1 MQFIE
6 PFYNWRDDYI
16 AAEDEFSP
24 FYGTEYSEFVF
35 DKKLYNFLLHPQ
47 WDDFGSDTLYL
58 KILYADYDIGYTII
72 EFIGEW
78 NDAVNNDIMDL
89 MREVIDILIY
99 SGIHKFIL
107 IGENILNFH
116 GSDDSYYEEWF
127 HDIEE
132 GWIVGLNFREHV
144 IREFEDYGLDY
155 YLNFGGIF
163 DELDWRT
170 FKPKSLFRF
179 IDGNIQKR
187 LSID

>member
-6 PFYNWRDDYI
+6 PFYSWRDDYI
-16 AAEDEFSP
+16 AAEDELSP

-58 KILYADYDIGYTII
+58 KILYTDYDIGYTII

-99 SGIHKFIL
+99 ADIHKFIL

-155 YLNFGGIF
+155 YLNFGGVF

-170 FKPKSLFRF
+170 FKPKSLFHF
-179 IDGNIQKR
+179 IEGNIQKR